1 MQPVPPVLGF
11 GEDTQREVEEQLQDP
26 VCVTALPLPVTRC

>member
-1 MQPVPPVLGF
+1 MQPVPPVLGS
-11 GEDTQREVEEQLQDP
+11 GEDTQSEFVEQLQSP